1 MRDRCKLVRGLI
13 GTVARN
19 QRRRRAP
26 SARCDD
32 CRVADDKNRQPYT
45 RGAASTPEARCAGSS
60 RRKTTANSATW
71 RSGSRI
77 TSPARQSSAY
87 SLCDGPNLDARRGHT
102 TFGKGSLAPAN
113 PIVWLQS
120 GESIAM
126 WCRAA
131 WQGAKYVDIDCDKA
145 WLPSDI
151 ANPEPRVQRWRLF
164 KGITHQSMAMASAT
178 MPATIAAARVLSTW
192 EITR

>member
-1 MRDRCKLVRGLI
+1 MQAGARTHRHSRPEPTPAACLRRGATIAAWPTTRI
-13 GTVARN
+13 GSRI
-19 QRRRRAP
+19 RA
-26 SARCDD
+26 
-32 CRVADDKNRQPYT
+32 
-45 RGAASTPEARCAGSS
+45 GAASTPEARCAGSS

-126 WCRAA
+126 SCRAG

-145 WLPSDI
+145 WRPSDI

-164 KGITHQSMAMASAT
+164 KGITHQSMAIASPT